1 MGSFATSRADRWGRF
16 LLLAGGSL
24 ALALSFTLPS
34 NLLRVA
40 LQVLGAVGLY
50 SALYLPRYTL
60 LYAGF
65 YAVGLVGVALF
76 ELSSSPLGAFAGWEL
91 TSVAGLGL
99 LVWGKGYSK
108 QALEVGRLI
117 FLTNRLG
124 DVAWLAAL
132 AAPRSGWG
140 FLLAGAVKAGLFP
153 FTFWLVQAM
162 RALPPVSALLHSA
175 LLVSLG
181 VYWAL
186 RYPNWTA
193 GLDEALFLGLG
204 SLSAWGAAFGAVVA
218 RHSKVKLAWTT
229 AAHLAIGL
237 ALLPASSARSYLF
250 HHSYLKAAL
259 FLVLGT
265 AQRQGG
271 FSLGSTAI
279 WVASAGALILSAPP
293 LPPLLLGAE
302 CLVAFALGQ
311 VPHGLSWAIKAF
323 RQMPLPEGLL
333 LAPPALLGFL
343 SLFENGF
350 DLPPAESLLPLLAF
364 LLALSWP
371 KRLLAFRLDRFSLW
385 AFQRLEWAWEGF
397 SRWAAQSDR
406 QLNQLWRFLYQIIR
420 RGNEG
425 SRWGE
430 DYLTARG
437 WRQLAGRLRRSM
449 AQLAAPEM
457 PLPYARALTWGWAIT
472 LLGILLWRLS
482 S

>member
-1 MGSFATSRADRWGRF
+1 MGSFAIFRADRWGRF
-16 LLLAGGSL
+16 LLLTGGSL
-24 ALALSFTLPS
+24 ALGLSFTLPS

-40 LQVLGAVGLY
+40 LQVLGAVSLY

-65 YAVGLVGVALF
+65 YAVGLGGVALF
-76 ELSSSPLGAFAGWEL
+76 ELSPSPLGVFAGWEL
-91 TSVAGLGL
+91 TAVAGLGL

-132 AAPRSGWG
+132 AAPHCGWG

-162 RALPPVSALLHSA
+162 QALPPVSALLHSA

-193 GLDEALFLGLG
+193 GLDRGVFLGLG
-204 SLSAWGAAFGAVVA
+204 SLSAWGAALGAVVA
-218 RHSKVKLAWTT
+218 RHPKVKLAWTT
-229 AAHLAIGL
+229 AAHLAISL
-237 ALLPASSARSYLF
+237 ALLPAPSAQSYLF

-259 FLVLGT
+259 FLVFGA
-265 AQRQGG
+265 AQRRGG
-271 FSLGSTAI
+271 FSLGSAAI
-279 WVASAGALILSAPP
+279 WVANAGALILSAPP

-311 VPHGLSWAIKAF
+311 VPHGLGWAIQAF
-323 RQMPLPEGLL
+323 RQMPLREGLL
-333 LAPPALLGFL
+333 LAPSVLLGFL
-343 SLFENGF
+343 SLFENSLS
-350 DLPPAESLLPLLAF
+350 LPPADSLLPLLAF
-364 LLALSWP
+364 LLALGWSKTP
-371 KRLLAFRLDRFSLW
+371 LAFRLDRFSLW
-385 AFQRLEWAWEGF
+385 AFQGLEWAWEGF
-397 SRWAAQSDR
+397 SRWVAQSDN
-406 QLNQLWRFLYQIIR
+406 QLNRLWRLLYQIAR
-420 RGNEG
+420 RSNEG
-425 SRWGE
+425 SRWAE

-437 WRQLAGRLRRSM
+437 WRQVAGRLRQSM

-457 PLPYARALTWGWAIT
+457 PLPYARALVWGWAIT
-472 LLGILLWRLS
+472 LLGMLLWRLS